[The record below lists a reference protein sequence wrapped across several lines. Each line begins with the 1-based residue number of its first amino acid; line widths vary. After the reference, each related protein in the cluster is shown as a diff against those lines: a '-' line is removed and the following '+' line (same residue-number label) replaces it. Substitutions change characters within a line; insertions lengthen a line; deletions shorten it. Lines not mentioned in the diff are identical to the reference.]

1 MENKKSL
8 FPFFRSAAKSDFVI
22 SNDVE
27 RARRNGRQIVALE
40 SALITHGVPWPE
52 NLNIARELE
61 QTVRENGAYPATIA
75 VQEGQLRVGLN
86 AAQLETLV
94 GARDARKCSLW
105 DLSGALTRG
114 GSAGTT
120 VAATLFAAER
130 AGIKVL
136 ATGGIGGVHRGNS
149 RDISTDLLQLA
160 RSQIVV
166 VCSGAKAILDLPA
179 TLEMLETAGIP
190 VIGYQTN
197 DFPAFYSAESG
208 LKTPLRADTPQEAA
222 DIANAHWKLGLRT
235 SVLVVVPPPA
245 ESALPRERIEAVIAE
260 ALQQAENE
268 GLRGSAVTPYLLAK
282 ISELSDGES
291 LRANLALLRN
301 NAKVAAQIAVALP
314 QEQADWRYI

>member
-1 MENKKSL
+1 
-8 FPFFRSAAKSDFVI
+8 
-22 SNDVE
+22 
-27 RARRNGRQIVALE
+27 
-40 SALITHGVPWPE
+40 
-52 NLNIARELE
+52 
-61 QTVRENGAYPATIA
+61 
-75 VQEGQLRVGLN
+75 
-86 AAQLETLV
+86 
-94 GARDARKCSLW
+94 
-105 DLSGALTRG
+105 
-114 GSAGTT
+114 
-120 VAATLFAAER
+120 
-130 AGIKVL
+130 
-136 ATGGIGGVHRGNS
+136 
-149 RDISTDLLQLA
+149 
-160 RSQIVV
+160 
-166 VCSGAKAILDLPA
+166 
-179 TLEMLETAGIP
+179 MLETAGIP

>member
-1 MENKKSL
+1 
-8 FPFFRSAAKSDFVI
+8 
-22 SNDVE
+22 
-27 RARRNGRQIVALE
+27 
-40 SALITHGVPWPE
+40 
-52 NLNIARELE
+52 
-61 QTVRENGAYPATIA
+61 VRENGAYPATIA

-86 AAQLETLV
+86 AAQLETLA